1 METGHRYWQT
11 LSSNSRYAEQD
22 QFMHLDDTVCY
33 CFHVTWRKLENW
45 ARRHRPRVASQLSA
59 CGGAG
64 TGCGWCIPF
73 LRLIH
78 RRVAGEVS
86 STLSAFPP
94 KQEEER
100 LVTLSAAEYAALRD
114 EYIRSRRGQ
123 PPTPVA
129 PAQDR
134 TPQDSPLQ
142 ESSAGVP
149 LQESR

>member
-1 METGHRYWQT
+1 
-11 LSSNSRYAEQD
+11 
-22 QFMHLDDTVCY
+22 MHLDDTVCY

-45 ARRHRPRVASQLSA
+45 ARRHSPRVASQLSA

-100 LVTLSAAEYAALRD
+100 VVTLSAAEYAALRD